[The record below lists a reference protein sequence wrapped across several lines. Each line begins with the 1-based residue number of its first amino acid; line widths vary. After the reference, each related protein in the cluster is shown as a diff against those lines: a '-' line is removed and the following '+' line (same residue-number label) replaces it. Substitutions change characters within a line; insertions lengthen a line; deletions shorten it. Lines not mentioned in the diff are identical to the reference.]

1 MKKALSFILALALAA
16 SAFSACSGSAAASSS
31 SVPSVS
37 IPSDA
42 VILQQDAADRVSFNV
57 AALNGPTAMGL
68 IKLMDDAKTD
78 GTINQYTVTTYG
90 AADEFTAQLV
100 KGEIDVA
107 LVPCNLASVL
117 YNKTKGAIQV
127 AAVNT
132 LGVLQMISADSSI
145 KTVADLKGR
154 TIYATGKGT
163 TPEYVLNYVLKQNGI
178 DPTKDVTIE
187 YATEAAA
194 VATSMQQSVDATAV
208 AMLPQPYVTT
218 VLMQNDAYSTV
229 LDLTKEW
236 NAVSDGTDLVTGV
249 VVAQKAFIEANP
261 EAFKT
266 FLQEYSDSVDYVLA
280 NTAEAAQMIA
290 DFGIVAKAPVA
301 EKALPQCNITF
312 ITGKDMKSDISAYL
326 NVLFEQNPESVGG
339 TLPADDFYYGA

>member
-1 MKKALSFILALALAA
+1 MKKTISLLLTLALAV
-16 SAFSACSGSAAASSS
+16 SAFAACGGGASSSS
-31 SVPSVS
+31 SVPTVSV
-37 IPSDA
+37 PSDA
-42 VILQQDAADRVSFNV
+42 VIMQQDSPDRVSFNV

-68 IKLMDDAKTD
+68 IKLMNDTKTD
-78 GTINQYTVTTYG
+78 ATINQYNVTTYG

-107 LVPCNLASVL
+107 LIPCNLASVL
-117 YNKTKGAIQV
+117 YNKTKGAIQI

-132 LGVLQMISADSSI
+132 LGVLQMISADTSV
-145 KTVADLKGR
+145 KTIADLKGR

-163 TPEYVLNYVLKQNGI
+163 TPEYLLNYVLTQNGI
-178 DPTKDVTIE
+178 DPEKDVTIE

-194 VATSMQQSVDATAV
+194 VVTSLQQSVDATAV
-208 AMLPQPYVTT
+208 AMLPQPYATT
-218 VLMQNDAYSTV
+218 ALMQNEGYATV

-249 VVAQKAFIEANP
+249 VVAQKSFIEANP

-266 FLQEYSDSVDYVLA
+266 FLEEYKGSVDYVLA
-280 NTAEAAQMIA
+280 NTADAAQMIA
-290 DFGIVAKAPVA
+290 DFGIVAKAAVA

-312 ITGKDMKSDISAYL
+312 LTGKEMKSNVAAYL
-326 NVLFEQNPESVGG
+326 QVLFDQNPEAVGG